1 MKKQHEHNSGG
12 TQPKRLSRREFV
24 GTSAKAAA
32 AGAAITAFPAIV
44 RADDPIR
51 SIGLGVSIINE
62 IQGQASQDLGFQVKG
77 QALGYGAMFGKMLNQ
92 NDQYEIAEG
101 YYNDMDVMWPA
112 GVWQPIDTHR
122 IKDWDKVTNLSKTGR
137 LTPESNEGQGDA
149 PFRHLWVDENGM
161 RTMEQSRYIT
171 MVPGW
176 HNADSIGYNPE
187 DTGRPIE
194 SWADLMAEEF
204 SGRVALLNVPQ
215 IGTMDASL
223 AIEAMGLFEFKDKGN
238 MTREEIDFLID
249 FLIEKKKAGHFRAF
263 WETFGQSVN
272 AHGERRSR
280 SGEHVVARGH
290 RDQGRRRIPCVYA
303 FPKEGM
309 RGWHGGLSISAQGH
323 RQGARPGLRVHRL
336 VARGLAR
343 GLRGPAGLLHVGARE
358 RQATSRARR
367 VGFLVRGQ
375 ARREGASRPLRH
387 HHRGAGRG
395 ARRRVVLEPL
405 QQHRGVELAHGRERL
420 PGEALDGVPR
430 RLIHRV
436 HAGTLPCGVPALTP
450 ASAFARVR
458 QESRA
463 NTPATSAS

>member
-1 MKKQHEHNSGG
+1 MDSYKSNWSENMKRKHEQNSDG

-51 SIGLGVSIINE
+51 SVGLGVSIINE

-77 QALGYGAMFGKMLNQ
+77 QALGYGGMFGKMLNQ

-122 IKDWDKVTNLSKTGR
+122 IKDWDKVTNLAKTGK

-161 RTMEQSRYIT
+161 RSMEESRYIT

-176 HNADSIGYNPE
+176 HNADSIGYNPD

-223 AIEAMGLFEFKDKGN
+223 AVEAMGLYEFKDKGN

-263 WETFGQSVN
+263 WETFGQSVTLMV
-272 AHGERRSR
+272 
-280 SGEHVVARGH
+280 SGEVALESMWSPAVTAIKAEGV
-290 RDQGRRRIPCVYA
+290 PCVYA

-309 RGWHGGLSISAQGH
+309 RGWHGGLSISAKVTGKALDQAYEYIDWWLAGWPGAFVA
-323 RQGARPGLRVHRL
+323 RQGYYMSVPENVKPH
-336 VARGLAR
+336 
-343 GLRGPAGLLHVGARE
+343 
-358 RQATSRARR
+358 
-367 VGFLVRGQ
+367 
-375 ARREGASRPLRH
+375 
-387 HHRGAGRG
+387 
-395 ARRRVVLEPL
+395 LEPEEWDFWYEGKPAAKEL
-405 QQHRGVELAHGRERL
+405 PDPFGTPIVEQGEVRDGGSYWNRFSNIAVWNSLMDENDYLVKRWTEFLA
-420 PGEALDGVPR
+420 A
-430 RLIHRV
+430 
-436 HAGTLPCGVPALTP
+436 
-450 ASAFARVR
+450 
-458 QESRA
+458 
-463 NTPATSAS
+463 